1 MIDGEE
7 LEQEDQIAN
16 NAITTKTKKEW
27 QLKAHMRLST
37 RRKIERLWKIK
48 HCIAKTANLP
58 EEKNECAD

>member
-37 RRKIERLWKIK
+37 RRKIERL
-48 HCIAKTANLP
+48 
-58 EEKNECAD
+58 